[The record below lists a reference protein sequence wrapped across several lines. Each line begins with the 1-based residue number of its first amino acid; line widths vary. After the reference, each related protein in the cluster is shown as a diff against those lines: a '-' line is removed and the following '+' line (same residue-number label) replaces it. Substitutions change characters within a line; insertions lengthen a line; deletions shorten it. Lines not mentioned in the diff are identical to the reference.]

1 MSIRPVSDS
10 TIYRFPHAFIS
21 KKGEPIVVTL
31 LDEPRRHRLIEMY
44 LAFQPRPSF
53 SGLPP
58 ADDQACTKWVE
69 SMIGRAINLVAL
81 SFDKGVVAHEA
92 LFPMEGQTCEMLDVV
107 AASVQDCGI
116 GSELARCGM
125 QLAYELGFEKV
136 LVSIEVANARARH
149 VYRKCGFEDASE
161 GDPEDMVLD
170 LRAHRRAMS
179 VCAADI
185 MNARAVTIH
194 PDQPCRQALETFVTR
209 HVGTL
214 PVVDGERRLVGIL
227 STSDL
232 LLPSKLAKR
241 VRDVFTRQVVS
252 VREDV
257 LVAKVVRLLQSTGLR
272 CIPVVDREMKL
283 VGVIGRQDVLAY
295 YAGQDRPRPA
305 APATGLAP
313 QEPPSAPGTQR

>member
-21 KKGEPIVVTL
+21 RKGEPIVVTL
-31 LDEPRRHRLIEMY
+31 LDEPRRRGLIEMY

-58 ADDQACTKWVE
+58 ADDQACAKWVE
-69 SMIGRAINLVAL
+69 SMMDRAINLVAL

-92 LFPMEGQTCEMLDVV
+92 LFPMEDQTCEMLDVV
-107 AASVQDCGI
+107 AASMQDCGI
-116 GSELARCGM
+116 GSELARCGV
-125 QLAYELGFEKV
+125 QLAHELGFEKI
-136 LVSIEVANARARH
+136 LVSIEVANARAKH
-149 VYRKCGFEDASE
+149 VYRKCGFEHDSQ

-170 LRAHRRAMS
+170 LRTHRQAMS
-179 VCAADI
+179 ACAADI
-185 MNARAVTIH
+185 MNAGAATIR
-194 PDQPCRQALETFVTR
+194 PDQPCREALETFVAR

-214 PVVDGERRLVGIL
+214 PAVDGENRLVGIL

-232 LLPSKLAKR
+232 LLPGSLAKR

-257 LVAKVVRLLQSTGLR
+257 PIAKVVRLLQSTGLR

-283 VGVIGRQDVLAY
+283 VGVIGRQEVLAC
-295 YAGQDRPRPA
+295 YAGQLRPRPA
-305 APATGLAP
+305 APGQADAP
-313 QEPPSAPGTQR
+313 ARDVAS